1 VLQALVSGGR
11 EEALRFLDGVEAE
24 LRAVMLLVGAGSV
37 RALRKADVLL
47 TGDLPRWA
55 ELVA

>member
-1 VLQALVSGGR
+1 MLQALVSGGR
-11 EEALRFLDGVEAE
+11 EAADPFLDEVEAE

-37 RALRKADVLL
+37 RALRKAPVVL

-55 ELVA
+55 ELA